1 MSDALPCG
9 SNGVCIDGLNTFEC
23 TCNDG
28 FDGIPCEPI
37 VMNGK
42 VLYDDQ
48 IIILIC
54 VLIQQRSILL

>member
-1 MSDALPCG
+1 MSACG

-42 VLYDDQ
+42 VLYDNQ
-48 IIILIC
+48 IYEFVFLY
-54 VLIQQRSILL
+54 SND